1 MFMDY
6 RNNNRGMNDKN
17 KLDKLR
23 DIAEK
28 QIDLYWHIYALLII
42 FVFTLYTRIQGANR
56 LITENG
62 NFALLGNDSWYH
74 YRATMY
80 SVENW
85 PFVLGVDP
93 KTGYPTGAEVG
104 TFGTLYDQ
112 LHATVAHIIGLGS
125 PSPELVLRILA
136 YSSPVMAIGAVFL
149 TYLLTKQV
157 TKSKAGGVLAAG
169 LLSLYPGMF
178 YQRSVVGFAN
188 HHILEVILVIATVL
202 YTIKLFQYSEQKVIV
217 FDVVKEKIP
226 FINDVSVREFVSGD
240 SDVSTWFRL
249 LITTTVFFAL
259 YYSVWPPGIM
269 MYGVI
274 AATVGIYSLINY
286 SRNKPTEPVAFTSIA
301 LIALSAL
308 VVLFKF
314 ETFDPDIARPSI
326 VHLAI
331 AGITLAGLSIVYAV
345 NNYMQRNNHTVGIY
359 TISLGAIGALF
370 LVGIGL
376 IRPDVMTT
384 ISDNIFRLLGNP
396 FGQGT
401 ALTIAEEQT
410 TTPAELV
417 SSDYGLTLV
426 TFALG
431 IIVYAYK
438 TYMCR
443 IKEQPI
449 AAQLFF
455 IITGIYFAVIS
466 IRTIRF
472 NYYFAVFVAV
482 FSVIAIKQ
490 ALKSIDVPNSI
501 RKVRGYHVIGILLIF
516 SAVVPVLIF
525 PMEGTVYDGDQT
537 PVSTTNYAE
546 WEEPLDWLSENSE
559 ENSYGTYDDYSDLE
573 RPVEYNEDDYGV
585 MSWWDYGH
593 WITATG
599 DRTPI
604 ANPFQQHATEASEY
618 LLADDPEEAEKSI
631 DHLSD
636 NDTDIRY
643 VAVDWQMVS
652 PLSKFNA
659 ITQFNDDFNQ
669 RDAITTYYSRQAGG
683 GIRPTVFAKQQPYYE
698 SMMVRLFLGN
708 AGRMEASDTVIDY
721 STESTDSGTIRTV
734 NTVTNPIKKFNT
746 SQEAREY
753 ADNNTEV
760 EVGGVG
766 MNPEEDVEALEN
778 YRLVKSANRSL
789 YERRQPSIEA
799 ETFSQ
804 LMEDDL
810 LVDDVGENP
819 SAVKIFENVPGANI
833 EGSSAPANSTI
844 IISVSMRD
852 LTTDNRFIYEQHVE
866 ADENGEF
873 TATVPYSTTGYDENP
888 NSPKT
893 EATTK
898 YNIASADGKEVAET
912 EVPETKVVTE
922 DSEPISVELERRS
935 LEDVIDVGDGS
946 GTESGNGNNNGS
958 E

>member
-1 MFMDY
+1 
-6 RNNNRGMNDKN
+6 MNDKN

-23 DIAEK
+23 DIVEE
-28 QIDLYWHIYALLII
+28 QLDSYWHVYALSII
-42 FVFTLYTRIQGANR
+42 FVFTLYTRIQSASR

-112 LHATVAHIIGLGS
+112 LHATVAYIVGLGS
-125 PSPELVLRILA
+125 PSPELVLRVLA

-157 TKSKAGGVLAAG
+157 TNSKASGVLAAG

-188 HHILEVILVIATVL
+188 HHILEVILVVATIL
-202 YTIKLFQYSEQKVIV
+202 YAIKLFHYSEQKVIV

-226 FINDVSVREFVSGD
+226 IVNDVSVREFVSGD
-240 SDVSTWFRL
+240 SDVSEWVRL
-249 LITTTVFFAL
+249 LLTTTIFFAL

-274 AATVGIYSLINY
+274 AATVGIYSLVNY
-286 SRNKPTEPVAFTSIA
+286 GRNKPTEPIAFTSIA
-301 LIALSAL
+301 LIGLSTL

-326 VHLAI
+326 VHVAI
-331 AGITLAGLSIVYAV
+331 AGITLAGLAVVHGV
-345 NNYMQRNNHTVGIY
+345 NNYMQKKNHTVGIY
-359 TISLGAIGALF
+359 VLSLGTIGGLL

-376 IRPDVMTT
+376 IQPDIMTT
-384 ISDNIFRLLGNP
+384 ISDNILRLLGNP

-410 TTPAELV
+410 TTPSELV

-426 TFALG
+426 TFAIG
-431 IIVYAYK
+431 ILVHIYK
-438 TYMCR
+438 TYTR
-443 IKEQPI
+443 GIKEQPI

-455 IITGIYFAVIS
+455 IITGVYFAVIS

-482 FSVIAIKQ
+482 FSVIAIRQ
-490 ALKSIDVPNSI
+490 ALDSIGLPDSI
-501 RKVRGYHVIGILLIF
+501 RNVRGYHVIGILLIF

-525 PMEGTVYDGDQT
+525 PMEGTVYDADQT
-537 PVSTTNYAE
+537 PVSTVNYGE
-546 WEEPLDWLSENSE
+546 WEEPLNWLSENSE
-559 ENSYGTYDDYSDLE
+559 ENSYETYGDYSDLE
-573 RPVEYNEDDYGV
+573 RPVTYEDTDYGV

-593 WITATG
+593 WITVTG

-618 LLADDPEEAEKSI
+618 LLADDPEEAEQSI
-631 DHLSD
+631 DHLSE

-643 VAVDWQMVS
+643 VAIDWQMVS

-659 ITQFNDDFNQ
+659 ITQFNDDYN
-669 RDAITTYYSRQAGG
+669 RSDAITTYYARQAGG
-683 GIRPTVFAKQQPYYE
+683 GIQPAVFAKQQPYYE
-698 SMMVRLFLGN
+698 TMMVRLFLGN

-721 STESTDSGTIRTV
+721 STESAQGGTIRTV
-734 NTVTNPIKKFNT
+734 NTVTNPIQKFNT
-746 SQEAREY
+746 SQEARDY
-753 ADNNTEV
+753 ANNNTEV

-789 YERRQPSIEA
+789 YERRQPAREA
-799 ETFSQ
+799 EIFNQ

-810 LVDDVGENP
+810 RVDDVGENP
-819 SAVKIFENVPGANI
+819 SAVKIFENVPGATI
-833 EGSSAPANSTI
+833 EGSSAPANETI

-888 NSPKT
+888 NSPNT

-898 YNIASADGKEVAET
+898 YNIASADGRQIARVD
-912 EVPETKVVTE
+912 VPETNVVTE

-935 LEDVIDVGDGS
+935 LEDIIDVG
-946 GTESGNGNNNGS
+946 SGNESTNGNVT